1 MSSLVSPAFAA
12 TQYALLS
19 SLYALPGK
27 FVGGLSGVMVDAF
40 GYVKFFIATATI
52 GIPVVVLTLIAD
64 RLAPGDAR
72 KPPQSAAHAR
82 PPIPP
87 ASI

>member
-1 MSSLVSPAFAA
+1 MIVSPAFAA

-40 GYVKFFIATATI
+40 GYVRFFVATAAI
-52 GIPVVVLTLIAD
+52 GLPVVALTLIVW
-64 RLAPGDAR
+64 RLAAR
-72 KPPQSAAHAR
+72 KSPQSAA
-82 PPIPP
+82 
-87 ASI
+87 